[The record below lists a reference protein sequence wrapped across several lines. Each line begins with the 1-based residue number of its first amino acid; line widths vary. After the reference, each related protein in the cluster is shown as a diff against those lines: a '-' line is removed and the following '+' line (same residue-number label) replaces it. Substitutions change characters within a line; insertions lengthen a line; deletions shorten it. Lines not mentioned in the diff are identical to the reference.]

1 MHTHMYI
8 LLDVHTNISW
18 AIIYVQTNSYM
29 FGSFI
34 LLPFLHL
41 ITCYLIALRIL
52 MCVFKMITDGLSS
65 QCMSILLATHSL
77 NPLFSKRVV
86 QAEVRLQSTVKKA
99 SKACYQVPSFII
111 GKEGSIYL
119 NQSHNL
125 LNNCLSHVWSLIP

>member
-1 MHTHMYI
+1 
-8 LLDVHTNISW
+8 
-18 AIIYVQTNSYM
+18 
-29 FGSFI
+29 
-34 LLPFLHL
+34 
-41 ITCYLIALRIL
+41 